1 MKSCVAAVI
10 SFLLL
15 SGTAFCADV
24 KWQDSLASQ
33 VNSRDINQIIFGGGA
48 GDLIAAATAE
58 GLYFSDDSGAAFKKI
73 FHYFTEDKGDTLC
86 AALKGN
92 LIFAGTKNGLYIS
105 HNSGKNWVRAY
116 GGLRGEVFKTV
127 VAGKYVYAVSEE
139 GLFVSK
145 DDGRSWERIFLGGIN
160 RPDEEADSDEPS
172 GDTEEML
179 PGEVNALGFI
189 GGDEAGLALGCKSGL
204 YTLQFTGSGVL
215 INKVAILSG
224 VEITA
229 IAPSGDEQFLY
240 ISSKNTV
247 YRFWHKNKAVEQ
259 VDSGREFYEIKGLA
273 FNTAAGRY
281 FVVDRQ
287 GIYEQQAQTGR
298 AIDNSVM
305 VERLRMFETEP
316 TIEQLHRA
324 AIEYAEVSPAKI
336 KVWRSKAAK
345 RAWLPTLSAG
355 YDRSKSDTYEIYTTA
370 STNYVVT
377 GPVDRTDGWDVNLS
391 WDLGDWIYNEH
402 QTSIDVRSRLMVQLR
417 NDILEDLDRL
427 YFERK
432 RLQNKLTG
440 VPGSQDASFEDLM
453 IRIDE
458 LTARIDSLTGGY
470 LSRYTESRV

>member
-33 VNSRDINQIIFGGGA
+33 VNSKDINQVIFGGGT

-73 FHYFTEDKGDTLC
+73 FHYFTEDKGDTLS
-86 AALKGN
+86 AALKAN

-116 GGLRGEVFKTV
+116 GGLRGEVFKAV
-127 VAGKYVYAVSEE
+127 VAGEYVYAVSEE

-189 GGDEAGLALGCKSGL
+189 GGDEAGLALGSRSGL
-204 YTLQFTGSGVL
+204 YTLEFTGSGIL
-215 INKVAILSG
+215 ISKVAILSG
-224 VEITA
+224 MEITG
-229 IAPSGDEQFLY
+229 IAPSGDDQCLY
-240 ISSKNTV
+240 VSGRNTV
-247 YRFWHKNKAVEQ
+247 YKFWHANNAVEQ

-273 FNTAAGRY
+273 FNSAVREY
-281 FVVDRQ
+281 FVIDRQ
-287 GIYEQQAQTGR
+287 GIYEQQAQTGSVVG
-298 AIDNSVM
+298 NSVM
-305 VERLRMFETEP
+305 FERLKVFGIEP

-336 KVWRSKAAK
+336 THWRRKAAK
-345 RAWLPTLSAG
+345 RAFLPTMSIG
-355 YDRSKSDTYEIYTTA
+355 YDRSISDTYEIYTSATKDYII
-370 STNYVVT
+370 S
-377 GPVDRTDGWDVNLS
+377 GPRDRTDGWDVNLA

-402 QTSIDVRSRLMVQLR
+402 QTSIDVRSRLMVELR

-427 YFERK
+427 YFERR

-440 VPGSQDASFEDLM
+440 VPGSRDASFDDLM
-453 IRIDE
+453 LRIDE

-470 LSRYTESRV
+470 LSRYIEGRG